1 MTLFD
6 FNHWAHVIV
15 LRVTAQCLLCF
26 ILNLRAISKYKPPGA
41 CIWRGDLSEG
51 FLRYEFGGGGGL
63 ISGGAYF
70 PNFTAYGSN
79 QSTYECCT
87 CNAQLLLKTPA
98 ARTHASFID

>member
-26 ILNLRAISKYKPPGA
+26 ILKLRAISKYKPPGA

-51 FLRYEFGGGGGL
+51 FLRYKFGGGGGL
-63 ISGGAYF
+63 IF
-70 PNFTAYGSN
+70 PILRHMAVINLPT
-79 QSTYECCT
+79 
-87 CNAQLLLKTPA
+87 NAALAKLNYC
-98 ARTHASFID
+98 

>member
-26 ILNLRAISKYKPPGA
+26 ILKLRAISKYKPPGRA
-41 CIWRGDLSEG
+41 
-51 FLRYEFGGGGGL
+51 FGGAIYRRVFCVTSLGGGGL

-87 CNAQLLLKTPA
+87 CKAQLLLKTPA